1 MGNRKIVK
9 KQMKRLLHI
18 LIGMLVSLGAFADGD
33 VTFKVSAPST
43 VEAGGKFRVQF
54 TVNTQNVSGFS
65 APDFK
70 GFEIIYGPATSS
82 QSSFQMINGRTS
94 QSSSIIYTYVLLSEN
109 PGTFTIGSASVQ
121 VDGNVVKSKPVQV
134 RVLPAG
140 SGGTSNGGSY
150 GGGSSNGGGNQN
162 GSSAARQ
169 APAASSSQ
177 SISGKDLFMTATASR
192 TTVHEQEAILLTYK
206 IYTLVDLT
214 QMDGKLPTLDGFQI
228 QEIPLPRT
236 KEFTLEQYGGR
247 NYRSVVWSQ
256 YLLFPQKS
264 GNLTIPSITYEGVVV
279 TRNRNIDPIEA
290 FFNGQSGYTEVK
302 RKITTPALTIH
313 VSPLPNKPAE
323 FSGAVGKFSIS
334 SSISTKEVDANEAVT
349 LKISVKGSGNM
360 KLIATPEV
368 KFPKDFETYDAKV
381 NDNFQLTRSG
391 LAGTKDFEY
400 LFVPRHAGTYE
411 IPAAQ
416 FIYFD
421 TDARAYKTLTTE
433 AYTIKVKKGKGSS
446 GQSVSNYTNQQ
457 QDVQQLNQ
465 DIRYIKKGEVELHQQ
480 GDTFFGT
487 WKHWAAYLLPLFLFV
502 LVMALG
508 RKQMKANANV
518 ALSRGKKANK
528 VALRRMKTAK
538 KLLDSHDTGRF
549 YDEVLRALWGY
560 VGDKFNMSQESLNK
574 ENIEQSLSSRH
585 VPEEQIQQ
593 FMKVLNDCEFAR
605 YAPGD
610 VNENME
616 NVYNS
621 AIGAISKM
629 EDNL

>member
-1 MGNRKIVK
+1 
-9 KQMKRLLHI
+9 MKRLLHI
-18 LIGMLVSLGAFADGD
+18 FILVCISVSVFADEVSLR
-33 VTFKVSAPST
+33 VSAPST
-43 VEAGGKFRVQF
+43 VEVGGKFRVQF
-54 TVNTQNVSGFS
+54 TVNTQNVSHFS

-70 GFEIIYGPATSS
+70 GFEVIYGPATSS

-94 QSSSIIYTYVLLSEN
+94 QSSSIIYTYVLMAESVGN
-109 PGTFTIGSASVQ
+109 FTIGSASVQ
-121 VDGNVVKSKPVQV
+121 ADGKTVKSSPTRI
-134 RVLPAG
+134 RVL
-140 SGGTSNGGSY
+140 SGGAGGSSGGNY
-150 GGGSSNGGGNQN
+150 GGGGNGNAGAGRQ
-162 GSSAARQ
+162 SSASE
-169 APAASSSQ
+169 PSSS
-177 SISGKDLFMTATASR
+177 STNISAKDLFMTATASR

-206 IYTLVDLT
+206 IYTLVDLREL
-214 QMDGKLPTLDGFQI
+214 DGKLPTLDGFQI

-236 KEFTLEQYGGR
+236 KEFSIEQYNGR

-264 GNLTIPSITYEGVVV
+264 GKLTIPAITYEGVVL
-279 TRNRNIDPIEA
+279 TRNRNLDPIEA

-302 RKITTPALTIH
+302 RKIATPTLTIN
-313 VSPLPNKPAE
+313 VSPLPNKPE
-323 FSGAVGKFSIS
+323 GFSGAVGKFSVS

-349 LKISVKGSGNM
+349 LKISVQGSGNM
-360 KLIATPEV
+360 KLISTPEV
-368 KFPKDFETYDAKV
+368 QFPKDFETYDAKV

-391 LAGTKDFEY
+391 LSGTKDFEY
-400 LFVPRHAGTYE
+400 LFVPRHPGTYE
-411 IPAAQ
+411 IPAAE

-421 TDARAYKTLTTE
+421 IESRSYKTLKTE
-433 AYTIKVKKGKGSS
+433 AYTLKVNKGKGGA
-446 GQSVSNYTNQQ
+446 GQSVSNYSGQQ

-465 DIRYIKKGEVELHQQ
+465 DIRFIKKGDVNLHQP

-487 WKHWAAYLLPLFLFV
+487 WKCWVAYLLPLLLFII
-502 LVMALG
+502 VMVLG
-508 RKQMKANANV
+508 RKQMKAHANV
-518 ALSRGKKANK
+518 ALSRGRKANK
-528 VALRRMKTAK
+528 VALKRMKTAK
-538 KLLDSHDTGRF
+538 KLLDAHDTGKF

-574 ENIEQSLSSRH
+574 ENIEQSLTSRN
-585 VPEEQIQQ
+585 VPAEQIQQ

-621 AIGAISKM
+621 AISAISKM

>member
-1 MGNRKIVK
+1 
-9 KQMKRLLHI
+9 MKRLIHI
-18 LIGMLVSLGAFADGD
+18 IVLVFLSVSVWADE
-33 VTFKVSAPST
+33 VSFRASAPST

-70 GFEIIYGPATSS
+70 GFEVIYGPATSS

-94 QSSSIIYTYVLLSEN
+94 QSSSIIYTYVLLAEA
-109 PGTFTIGSASVQ
+109 PGTYTIGSASVH
-121 VDGNVVKSKPVQV
+121 VDGKVVKSKPVQV
-134 RVLPAG
+134 RVL
-140 SGGTSNGGSY
+140 SGGAGGSSSGGGANGGGGGNY
-150 GGGSSNGGGNQN
+150 GGGRQSS
-162 GSSAARQ
+162 
-169 APAASSSQ
+169 APAASASPT
-177 SISGKDLFMTATASR
+177 ISAKDLFMTATASR
-192 TTVHEQEAILLTYK
+192 TAVHEQEAILLTYK

-214 QMDGKLPTLDGFQI
+214 QLDGKLPTLDGFQI

-236 KEFTLEQYGGR
+236 KEFSLEQYNGR

-256 YLLFPQKS
+256 HLLFPQKS
-264 GNLTIPSITYEGVVV
+264 GKLTIPSITYEGVVI
-279 TRNRNIDPIEA
+279 TRNRNLDPFEA

-302 RKITTPALTIH
+302 RKITTPTLTIN
-313 VSPLPNKPAE
+313 VSPLPSKPE
-323 FSGAVGKFSIS
+323 GFSGAVGHFSVS

-360 KLIATPEV
+360 KLISTPDV
-368 KFPKDFETYDAKV
+368 QFPKDFETYDAKV

-411 IPAAQ
+411 IPAAD

-421 TDARAYKTLTTE
+421 TESRSYKTLKTE
-433 AYTIKVKKGKGSS
+433 AYTLKVNKGKGGSA
-446 GQSVSNYTNQQ
+446 QSVSNYSGQQ

-465 DIRYIKKGEVELHQQ
+465 DIRFIKQGEVELHQP

-487 WKHWAAYLLPLFLFV
+487 WKYLAAYLLPLLLFV
-502 LVMALG
+502 MVIVLG

-518 ALSRGKKANK
+518 ALSRGRKANK

-538 KLLDSHDTGRF
+538 KLLDSHDTSRF

-574 ENIEQSLSSRH
+574 ENIEQSLTSRQ
-585 VPEEQIQQ
+585 VPDEQIQQ

-621 AIGAISKM
+621 AISAISKM

>member
-1 MGNRKIVK
+1 
-9 KQMKRLLHI
+9 MKRLLHI
-18 LIGMLVSLGAFADGD
+18 FILVCISVSVFADEVSLR
-33 VTFKVSAPST
+33 VSAPST
-43 VEAGGKFRVQF
+43 VEVGGKFRVQF
-54 TVNTQNVSGFS
+54 TVNTQNVSHFS

-70 GFEIIYGPATSS
+70 GFEVIYGPATSS

-94 QSSSIIYTYVLLSEN
+94 QSSSIIYTYVLMAESVGN
-109 PGTFTIGSASVQ
+109 FTIGSASVQ
-121 VDGNVVKSKPVQV
+121 ADGKTVKSSPTRI
-134 RVLPAG
+134 RVL
-140 SGGTSNGGSY
+140 SGGAGGSSGGNY
-150 GGGSSNGGGNQN
+150 GGGGNGNAGAGRQ
-162 GSSAARQ
+162 SSASE
-169 APAASSSQ
+169 PSSS
-177 SISGKDLFMTATASR
+177 STNISAKDLFMTATASR

-206 IYTLVDLT
+206 IYTLVDLREL
-214 QMDGKLPTLDGFQI
+214 DGKLPTLDGFQI

-236 KEFTLEQYGGR
+236 KEFSIEQYNGR

-264 GNLTIPSITYEGVVV
+264 GKLTIPAITYEGVVI
-279 TRNRNIDPIEA
+279 TRNRNLDPIEA

-302 RKITTPALTIH
+302 RKIATPTLTIN
-313 VSPLPNKPAE
+313 VSPLPNKPE
-323 FSGAVGKFSIS
+323 GFSGAVGKFSVS

-349 LKISVKGSGNM
+349 LKISVQGSGNM
-360 KLIATPEV
+360 KLISTPEV
-368 KFPKDFETYDAKV
+368 QFPKDFETYDAKV

-391 LAGTKDFEY
+391 LSGTKDFEY
-400 LFVPRHAGTYE
+400 LFVPRHPGTYE
-411 IPAAQ
+411 IPAAE

-421 TDARAYKTLTTE
+421 IESRSYKTLKTE
-433 AYTIKVKKGKGSS
+433 AYTLKVNKGKGGA
-446 GQSVSNYTNQQ
+446 GQSVSNYSGQQ

-465 DIRYIKKGEVELHQQ
+465 DIRFIKKGDVNLHQP

-487 WKHWAAYLLPLFLFV
+487 WKCWVAYLLPLLLFII
-502 LVMALG
+502 VMVLG
-508 RKQMKANANV
+508 RKQMKAHANV
-518 ALSRGKKANK
+518 ALSRGRKANK
-528 VALRRMKTAK
+528 VALKRMKTAK
-538 KLLDSHDTGRF
+538 KLLDAHDTGKF

-574 ENIEQSLSSRH
+574 ENIEQSLTSRN
-585 VPEEQIQQ
+585 VPAEQIQQ

-621 AIGAISKM
+621 AISAISKM

>member
-1 MGNRKIVK
+1 
-9 KQMKRLLHI
+9 MKRLLHI
-18 LIGMLVSLGAFADGD
+18 LILVAFSVSTFADEVSLR
-33 VTFKVSAPST
+33 VSAPST
-43 VEAGGKFRVQF
+43 VEVGGKFRVQF
-54 TVNTQNVSGFS
+54 TVNTQNVSHFS

-70 GFEIIYGPATSS
+70 GFEVIYGPATSS

-94 QSSSIIYTYVLLSEN
+94 QSSSIIYTYVLLAGNS
-109 PGTFTIGSASVQ
+109 GTFTIGSASVQ
-121 VDGNVVKSKPVQV
+121 VDGKTVKSKPVQV
-134 RVLPAG
+134 RVL
-140 SGGTSNGGSY
+140 SGGAGGAGGSSN
-150 GGGSSNGGGNQN
+150 GGSSNGGGNYGGGQS
-162 GSSAARQ
+162 SSA
-169 APAASSSQ
+169 PSASSSN
-177 SISGKDLFMTATASR
+177 ISAKDLFMTATASR
-192 TTVHEQEAILLTYK
+192 TSVHEQEAILLTYK

-214 QMDGKLPTLDGFQI
+214 QLDGKLPTLDGFQI

-236 KEFTLEQYGGR
+236 KEFSIEQYNGR
-247 NYRSVVWSQ
+247 NYRTVTWSQ

-264 GNLTIPSITYEGVVV
+264 GKLTIPSITYEGVVI
-279 TRNRNIDPIEA
+279 TRNRNLDPFEA

-302 RKITTPALTIH
+302 RKITTPTLTIN
-313 VSPLPNKPAE
+313 VSPLPNKPE
-323 FSGAVGKFSIS
+323 GFSGAVGKFSVS

-349 LKISVKGSGNM
+349 LKISVQGSGNM
-360 KLIATPEV
+360 KLISTPEV
-368 KFPKDFETYDAKV
+368 QFPKDFETYDAKV

-391 LAGTKDFEY
+391 LSGSKDFEY
-400 LFVPRHAGTYE
+400 LFVPRHPGTYE
-411 IPAAQ
+411 IPASE

-421 TDARAYKTLTTE
+421 TESRSYKTIKTE
-433 AYTIKVKKGKGSS
+433 AYTLKVNKGKGGA
-446 GQSVSNYTNQQ
+446 GQSVSNYSGQQ

-465 DIRYIKKGEVELHQQ
+465 DIRFIKKGDVDLHQP

-487 WKHWAAYLLPLFLFV
+487 WKCWAAYILPFLLFV
-502 LVMALG
+502 IAMVLG

-518 ALSRGKKANK
+518 AHLRGKKANK
-528 VALRRMKTAK
+528 VALKRMKTAK
-538 KLLDSHDTGRF
+538 KLLDAHDTGKF

-574 ENIEQSLSSRH
+574 ENIEQSLTSRQ
-585 VPEEQIQQ
+585 VPDEQIQQ

-621 AIGAISKM
+621 AISAISKM

>member
-1 MGNRKIVK
+1 
-9 KQMKRLLHI
+9 MKRLLHI
-18 LIGMLVSLGAFADGD
+18 FILVCISVSVFADEVSLR
-33 VTFKVSAPST
+33 VSAPST
-43 VEAGGKFRVQF
+43 VEVGGKFRVQF
-54 TVNTQNVSGFS
+54 TVNTQNVSHFS

-70 GFEIIYGPATSS
+70 GFEVIYGPATSS

-94 QSSSIIYTYVLLSEN
+94 QSSSIIYTYVLMAESVGN
-109 PGTFTIGSASVQ
+109 FTIGSASVQ
-121 VDGNVVKSKPVQV
+121 ADGKTVKSSPT
-134 RVLPAG
+134 R
-140 SGGTSNGGSY
+140 TSSTNI
-150 GGGSSNGGGNQN
+150 
-162 GSSAARQ
+162 SA
-169 APAASSSQ
+169 
-177 SISGKDLFMTATASR
+177 KDLFMTATASR

-206 IYTLVDLT
+206 IYTLVDLREL
-214 QMDGKLPTLDGFQI
+214 DGKLPTLDGFQI

-236 KEFTLEQYGGR
+236 KEFSIEQYNGR

-264 GNLTIPSITYEGVVV
+264 GKLTIPAITYEGVVL
-279 TRNRNIDPIEA
+279 TRNRNLDPIEA

-302 RKITTPALTIH
+302 RKIATPTLTIN
-313 VSPLPNKPAE
+313 VSPLPNKPE
-323 FSGAVGKFSIS
+323 GFSGAVGKFSVS

-349 LKISVKGSGNM
+349 LKISVQGSGNM
-360 KLIATPEV
+360 KLISTPEV
-368 KFPKDFETYDAKV
+368 QFPKDFETYDAKV

-391 LAGTKDFEY
+391 LSGTKDFEY
-400 LFVPRHAGTYE
+400 LFVPRHPGTYE
-411 IPAAQ
+411 IPAAE

-421 TDARAYKTLTTE
+421 IESRSYKTLKTE
-433 AYTIKVKKGKGSS
+433 AYTLKVNKGKGGA
-446 GQSVSNYTNQQ
+446 GQSVSNYSGQQ

-465 DIRYIKKGEVELHQQ
+465 DIRFIKKGDVNLHQP

-487 WKHWAAYLLPLFLFV
+487 WKCWVAYLLPLLLFII
-502 LVMALG
+502 VMVLG
-508 RKQMKANANV
+508 RKQMKAHANV
-518 ALSRGKKANK
+518 ALSRGRKANK
-528 VALRRMKTAK
+528 VALKRMKTAK
-538 KLLDSHDTGRF
+538 KLLDAHDTGKF

-574 ENIEQSLSSRH
+574 ENIEQSLTSRN
-585 VPEEQIQQ
+585 VPAEQIQQ

-621 AIGAISKM
+621 AISAISKM

>member
-1 MGNRKIVK
+1 
-9 KQMKRLLHI
+9 MKRLLHI
-18 LIGMLVSLGAFADGD
+18 FILVCISVSVFADEVSLR
-33 VTFKVSAPST
+33 VSAPST
-43 VEAGGKFRVQF
+43 VEVGGKFRVQF
-54 TVNTQNVSGFS
+54 TVNTQNVSHFS

-70 GFEIIYGPATSS
+70 GFEVIYGPATSS

-94 QSSSIIYTYVLLSEN
+94 QSSSIIYTYVLMAESVGN
-109 PGTFTIGSASVQ
+109 FTIGSASVQ
-121 VDGNVVKSKPVQV
+121 ADGKTVKSSPTRI
-134 RVLPAG
+134 RVLSGGAG
-140 SGGTSNGGSY
+140 SSGGNY
-150 GGGSSNGGGNQN
+150 GGGGNGNAGAGRQ
-162 GSSAARQ
+162 SSASE
-169 APAASSSQ
+169 PSSS
-177 SISGKDLFMTATASR
+177 STNISAKDLFMTATASR

-206 IYTLVDLT
+206 IYTLVDLREL
-214 QMDGKLPTLDGFQI
+214 DGKLPTLDGFQI

-236 KEFTLEQYGGR
+236 KEFSIEQYNGR

-264 GNLTIPSITYEGVVV
+264 GKLTIPAITYEGVVL
-279 TRNRNIDPIEA
+279 TRNRNLDPIEA

-302 RKITTPALTIH
+302 RKIATPTLTIN
-313 VSPLPNKPAE
+313 VSPLPNKPE
-323 FSGAVGKFSIS
+323 GFSGAVGKFSVS

-349 LKISVKGSGNM
+349 LKISVQGSGNM
-360 KLIATPEV
+360 KLISTPEV
-368 KFPKDFETYDAKV
+368 QFPKDFETYDAKV

-391 LAGTKDFEY
+391 LSGTKDFEY
-400 LFVPRHAGTYE
+400 LFVPRHPGTYE
-411 IPAAQ
+411 IPAAE

-421 TDARAYKTLTTE
+421 IESRSYKTLKTE
-433 AYTIKVKKGKGSS
+433 AYTLKVNKGKGGA
-446 GQSVSNYTNQQ
+446 GQSVSNYSGQQ

-465 DIRYIKKGEVELHQQ
+465 DIRFIKKGDVNLHQP

-487 WKHWAAYLLPLFLFV
+487 WKCWVAYLLPLLLFII
-502 LVMALG
+502 VMVLG
-508 RKQMKANANV
+508 RKQMKAHANV
-518 ALSRGKKANK
+518 ALSRGRKANK
-528 VALRRMKTAK
+528 VALKRMKTAK
-538 KLLDSHDTGRF
+538 KLLDAHDTGKF

-574 ENIEQSLSSRH
+574 ENIEQSLTSRN
-585 VPEEQIQQ
+585 VPAEQIQQ

-621 AIGAISKM
+621 AISAISKM

>member
-1 MGNRKIVK
+1 
-9 KQMKRLLHI
+9 MKRLLHI
-18 LIGMLVSLGAFADGD
+18 FILVCISVSVFADEVSLR
-33 VTFKVSAPST
+33 VSAPST
-43 VEAGGKFRVQF
+43 VEVGGKFRVQF
-54 TVNTQNVSGFS
+54 TVNTQNVSHFS

-70 GFEIIYGPATSS
+70 GFEVIYGPATSS

-94 QSSSIIYTYVLLSEN
+94 QSSSIIYTYVLMAESVGN
-109 PGTFTIGSASVQ
+109 FTIGSASVQ
-121 VDGNVVKSKPVQV
+121 ADGKTVKSSPTRI
-134 RVLPAG
+134 RVL
-140 SGGTSNGGSY
+140 SGGAGGSSGGNY
-150 GGGSSNGGGNQN
+150 GGGGNGNAGAGRQ
-162 GSSAARQ
+162 SSASE
-169 APAASSSQ
+169 PSSS
-177 SISGKDLFMTATASR
+177 STNISAKDLFMTATASR

-206 IYTLVDLT
+206 IYTLVDLREL
-214 QMDGKLPTLDGFQI
+214 DGKLPTLDGFQI

-236 KEFTLEQYGGR
+236 KEFSIEQYNGR

-264 GNLTIPSITYEGVVV
+264 GKLTIPAITYEGVVL
-279 TRNRNIDPIEA
+279 TRNRNLDPIEA

-302 RKITTPALTIH
+302 RKIATPTLTIN
-313 VSPLPNKPAE
+313 VSPLPNKPE
-323 FSGAVGKFSIS
+323 GFSGAVGKFSVS

-349 LKISVKGSGNM
+349 LKISVQGSGNM
-360 KLIATPEV
+360 KLISTPEV
-368 KFPKDFETYDAKV
+368 QFPKDFETYDAKV

-391 LAGTKDFEY
+391 LSGTKDFEY
-400 LFVPRHAGTYE
+400 LFVPRHPGTYE
-411 IPAAQ
+411 IPAAE

-421 TDARAYKTLTTE
+421 TESRSYKTLKTE
-433 AYTIKVKKGKGSS
+433 AYTLKVNKGKGGA
-446 GQSVSNYTNQQ
+446 GQSVSNYSGQQ

-465 DIRYIKKGEVELHQQ
+465 DIRFIKKGDVNLHQP

-487 WKHWAAYLLPLFLFV
+487 WKCWVAYLLPLLLFII
-502 LVMALG
+502 VMVLG
-508 RKQMKANANV
+508 RKQMKAHANV
-518 ALSRGKKANK
+518 ALSRGRKANK
-528 VALRRMKTAK
+528 VALKRMKTAK
-538 KLLDSHDTGRF
+538 KLLDAHDTGKF

-574 ENIEQSLSSRH
+574 ENIEQSLTSRN
-585 VPEEQIQQ
+585 VPAEQIQQ

-621 AIGAISKM
+621 AISAISKM

>member
-1 MGNRKIVK
+1 MVAFSVSTFADE
-9 KQMKRLLHI
+9 
-18 LIGMLVSLGAFADGD
+18 VSLR
-33 VTFKVSAPST
+33 VSAPST
-43 VEAGGKFRVQF
+43 VEVGGKFRVQF
-54 TVNTQNVSGFS
+54 TVNTQNVSHFS

-70 GFEIIYGPATSS
+70 GFEVIYGPATSS

-94 QSSSIIYTYVLLSEN
+94 QSSSIIYTYVLLAGNS
-109 PGTFTIGSASVQ
+109 GTFTIGSASVQ
-121 VDGNVVKSKPVQV
+121 VDGKTVKSKPVQV
-134 RVLPAG
+134 RVL
-140 SGGTSNGGSY
+140 SGGAGGAGGSSN
-150 GGGSSNGGGNQN
+150 GGSSNGGGNYGGGQS
-162 GSSAARQ
+162 SSA
-169 APAASSSQ
+169 PSASSSN
-177 SISGKDLFMTATASR
+177 ISAKDLFMTATASR
-192 TTVHEQEAILLTYK
+192 TSVHEQEAILLTYK

-214 QMDGKLPTLDGFQI
+214 QLDGKLPTLDGFQI

-236 KEFTLEQYGGR
+236 KEFSIEQYNGR
-247 NYRSVVWSQ
+247 NYRTVTWSQ

-264 GNLTIPSITYEGVVV
+264 GKLTIPSITYEGVVI
-279 TRNRNIDPIEA
+279 TRNRNLDPFEA

-302 RKITTPALTIH
+302 RKITTPTLTIN
-313 VSPLPNKPAE
+313 VSPLPNKPE
-323 FSGAVGKFSIS
+323 GFSGAVGKFSVS

-349 LKISVKGSGNM
+349 LKISVQGSGNM
-360 KLIATPEV
+360 KLISTPEV
-368 KFPKDFETYDAKV
+368 QFPKDFETYDAKV

-391 LAGTKDFEY
+391 LSGSKDFEY
-400 LFVPRHAGTYE
+400 LFVPRHPGTYE
-411 IPAAQ
+411 IPASE

-421 TDARAYKTLTTE
+421 TESRSYKTIKTE
-433 AYTIKVKKGKGSS
+433 AYTLKVNKGKGGA
-446 GQSVSNYTNQQ
+446 GQSVSNYSGQQ

-465 DIRYIKKGEVELHQQ
+465 DIRFIKKGDVDLHQP

-487 WKHWAAYLLPLFLFV
+487 WKCWAAYILPFLLFV
-502 LVMALG
+502 IAMVLG

-518 ALSRGKKANK
+518 AHLRGKKANK
-528 VALRRMKTAK
+528 VALKRMKTAK
-538 KLLDSHDTGRF
+538 KLLDAHDTGKF

-574 ENIEQSLSSRH
+574 ENIEQSLTSRQ
-585 VPEEQIQQ
+585 VPDEQIQQ

-621 AIGAISKM
+621 AISAISKM